1 MPKIMRITWEAY
13 VFMFELQLIY
23 NTISFRGTT

>member
-1 MPKIMRITWEAY
+1 MSKLMRITWEAY
-13 VFMFELQLIY
+13 LFIFEPQWIY